1 MQIQKEFLSSE
12 RKFRNSKNNF
22 ARKRGQISHNTR
34 TKIKNTSTI
43 LKTPK
48 LKRKS
53 ALETSEVNIDELL
66 HFLYPIVKN
75 YLGDQDLPY
84 MNKYSFV
91 HFLLEKINKNYE
103 LWNIIKDE
111 NGYHLY
117 VGSDN
122 ECSATGHCAELHWI
136 YNLKSEWKN
145 LIIDMLSYFVQKY
158 NIPVLFN
165 QEYYT
170 EIAQDRFFCD
180 REDFGDKEAQNE
192 IDKLI
197 KFYENEVGHI
207 SNQMNFKRE
216 ESTYENLIK
225 RCKKLKPTNF
235 KYQKIKAWIQ
245 QGLEI
250 VTQNFNFYHPY
261 PLFQDDEDNY
271 CFGPELYC
279 NFVWKVD
286 ELDPVWDAYDSEI
299 QMYYN
304 EYAY

>member
-1 MQIQKEFLSSE
+1 
-12 RKFRNSKNNF
+12 
-22 ARKRGQISHNTR
+22 
-34 TKIKNTSTI
+34 
-43 LKTPK
+43 
-48 LKRKS
+48 
-53 ALETSEVNIDELL
+53 
-66 HFLYPIVKN
+66 
-75 YLGDQDLPY
+75 
-84 MNKYSFV
+84 
-91 HFLLEKINKNYE
+91 
-103 LWNIIKDE
+103 
-111 NGYHLY
+111 
-117 VGSDN
+117 
-122 ECSATGHCAELHWI
+122 
-136 YNLKSEWKN
+136 
-145 LIIDMLSYFVQKY
+145 MLSYFVQKY

-207 SNQMNFKRE
+207 SNKMNFKRE

-225 RCKKLKPTNF
+225 RYKKLKPTNF

-286 ELDPVWDAYDSEI
+286 ELDPVWNAYDSEI

-304 EYAY
+304 EYEIIPFVLVSELTHKKPFLKLKKEAELFPKKYCDWLDSTWLIYEK